1 MVDIEK
7 AQAAVRLLLEALG
20 EDPERDDACF
30 SERKGRCRNAAA
42 FWQAMKK
49 RLKRI

>member
-20 EDPERDDACF
+20 EDPER
-30 SERKGRCRNAAA
+30 EGLVETP
-42 FWQAMKK
+42 K
-49 RLKRI
+49 RVAQMYTELLAGYDETP

>member
-20 EDPERDDACF
+20 EESRARWI
-30 SERKGRCRNAAA
+30 SRNAEKSSRKCTPS